1 MKKRG
6 PFFETYL
13 KKTLDH
19 LTALYQCS
27 YKITHMPKALYEVRN
42 NETCAALGRKAL
54 VRDLGKDAVV
64 DAAPWMA
71 SESFA
76 LFQKLYPGVLSFTG
90 IQNTDLGC
98 GANHHTPEF
107 DMDERGLM
115 MGSAMAVSYA
125 LAFLAYEGDIPF
137 KKTDEPV
144 EELVERN
151 I

>member
-1 MKKRG
+1 MRCAIMKPARRWDERLLCG
-6 PFFETYL
+6 ILE
-13 KKTLDH
+13 KTLS
-19 LTALYQCS
+19 LTRRLDGVR
-27 YKITHMPKALYEVRN
+27 KLRPFPKALSR
-42 NETCAALGRKAL
+42 
-54 VRDLGKDAVV
+54 
-64 DAAPWMA
+64 
-71 SESFA
+71 
-76 LFQKLYPGVLSFTG
+76 VLSFTG

>member
-1 MKKRG
+1 MRCAIMKPARRWDERLLCG
-6 PFFETYL
+6 ILE
-13 KKTLDH
+13 KTLS
-19 LTALYQCS
+19 LTRRLGWR
-27 YKITHMPKALYEVRN
+27 PKASPFS
-42 NETCAALGRKAL
+42 K
-54 VRDLGKDAVV
+54 
-64 DAAPWMA
+64 
-71 SESFA
+71 SSIH
-76 LFQKLYPGVLSFTG
+76 GVLSFTG

>member
-1 MKKRG
+1 
-6 PFFETYL
+6 
-13 KKTLDH
+13 
-19 LTALYQCS
+19 
-27 YKITHMPKALYEVRN
+27 MPKALYEVRN

-71 SESFA
+71 SEASPFPKA
-76 LFQKLYPGVLSFTG
+76 LSRVLSFTG

>member
-1 MKKRG
+1 
-6 PFFETYL
+6 
-13 KKTLDH
+13 
-19 LTALYQCS
+19 
-27 YKITHMPKALYEVRN
+27 MPKALYEVRN

-76 LFQKLYPGVLSFTG
+76 LFQKLYPGSFPLQAFKIRTLDAG
-90 IQNTDLGC
+90 PITIRRNLIWTK
-98 GANHHTPEF
+98 GAS
-107 DMDERGLM
+107 M

-137 KKTDEPV
+137 KKDG
-144 EELVERN
+144 
-151 I
+151 